1 MHDRRQASGYNYQIN
16 MGVLSEKTRE
26 CLFSWFLYVH
36 QHRHNHW
43 LKWFFYWRTSGRKL
57 IKRFLTLYCAHLE
70 NHIITVAP
78 STQSSQANSYQVCFI
93 SLQIMFLLQ
102 PIGRKTKEL
111 LLSTW
116 PSKTCR
122 NRKPSSVVP
131 QVISISNKSR

>member
-1 MHDRRQASGYNYQIN
+1 MVWRKKDNQEILDFIVACWIEKEIVLWRKIRETRLSRRGCMIDIRHQEHNYQIN

-26 CLFSWFLYVH
+26 CLFLWFLYVH

-78 STQSSQANSYQVCFI
+78 STQSSQVHSNQVCFI
-93 SLQIMFLLQ
+93 SLHYC
-102 PIGRKTKEL
+102 K
-111 LLSTW
+111 
-116 PSKTCR
+116 
-122 NRKPSSVVP
+122 
-131 QVISISNKSR
+131 